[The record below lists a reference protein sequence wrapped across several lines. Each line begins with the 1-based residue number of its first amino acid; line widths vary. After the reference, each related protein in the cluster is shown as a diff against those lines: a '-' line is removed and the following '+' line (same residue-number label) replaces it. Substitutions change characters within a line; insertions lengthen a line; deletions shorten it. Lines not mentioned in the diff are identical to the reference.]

1 MMTGLIY
8 LANILSALFF
18 FMVVLITIAVCI
30 YGVSFAIQYMADD
43 DEKEKETEKAKRIRK
58 KWLPVLIASTIWLTF
73 VPDGKTF
80 LAMKA
85 ADTIGDERVI
95 ELLEVMDGKLLEEL
109 EKTVDY
115 D

>member
-1 MMTGLIY
+1 MITGLIY

-18 FMVVLITIAVCI
+18 FMVVALTVAVCI
-30 YGVSFAIQYMADD
+30 FGLSYVIQYMADD
-43 DEKEKETEKAKRIRK
+43 NEVEKEKEKAKRIRK
-58 KWLPVLIASTIWLTF
+58 KWLPVLIASVLWLTF

-80 LAMKA
+80 LTMKA
-85 ADTIGDERVI
+85 VDTIGDERVV